1 MHDFPLQPEKKKKM
15 GKWKAK
21 SGKLESHDIFLL
33 CFGLI
38 SLIYAASIAHDVKS
52 LES

>member
-1 MHDFPLQPEKKKKM
+1 MIFPYNQKKKKM
-15 GKWKAK
+15 GKRKAK

-33 CFGLI
+33 CFWLI
-38 SLIYAASIAHDVKS
+38 SLIYVASIAHDVKS